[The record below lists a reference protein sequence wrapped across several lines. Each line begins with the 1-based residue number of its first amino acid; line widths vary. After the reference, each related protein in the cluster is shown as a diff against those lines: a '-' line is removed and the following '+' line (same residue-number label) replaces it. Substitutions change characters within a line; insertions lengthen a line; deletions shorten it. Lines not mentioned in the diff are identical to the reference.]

1 MFTCVVVTI
10 LLVPYVYGQ
19 TPGQSADPLDGFNI
33 EALLAELGPLPGGS
47 APSGSSNSGNLGSAV
62 AGISTQT
69 GGAGGGLDLEAAIK
83 DIQNELHQTFASDA
97 SLQGLVAGS
106 SGDLG
111 NLDALFGSLGG
122 EGSSSSVTSGTNG
135 ALDVTGGSRS
145 AKTSSKKSK
154 SSPSKKAISP
164 KLPPFPS
171 QQVASQNTIEKFD
184 RTPVE
189 QPKDALLE
197 TSLPNIGDL
206 SLDPPPP
213 PKSEIPSLNSFAPL
227 QSFTQTA
234 GSRSTSSGS
243 AARFQESSAFPS
255 SFNTF
260 GQSSSSVASQLP
272 DLKLPELE
280 TRSSQFRQSS
290 SLPESSFPFR
300 TSFETGSSVASQLP
314 DLKLPELETRSSQFR
329 QSSSLPESSFP
340 LTTSFETGSSQFRQ
354 SSSLPESSFPLT
366 ASFGTGSA
374 RFGQSNSLPDSSLPL
389 TSSFETGRTSF
400 GQGSSALAEQFKSL
414 EQGSG
419 TFELPQTRPPQA
431 ASSPSRRQLENLTP
445 DELRRALAEV
455 NREIDTLSRPI
466 RDNSQPSSGAVT
478 SVLPGDRRSN
488 SLIGLQ
494 AGSIAQRFGGRTG
507 LESAFTN
514 TGSIGNSFDFP
525 QIDPQATISN
535 TGSIGN
541 SFHFPQI
548 DSQATNPISQT
559 DSTSIRTDQSASQ
572 QSSGPETQQFVTAA
586 PPQINPF
593 SAIENPSGGL
603 PFGQNPFLPG
613 MQPMFGRSMFDQA
626 PPVFGLPQQGQF
638 FQGSGQLPPNFGQNP
653 RVPGL
658 RGQQPSF
665 LNTNQLQFDSGSTPG
680 GLRSSLPNL
689 RFEPPNGSPV
699 RNSLGARE
707 RDFQRGRP
715 ESASFGVDSFR
726 GQTQS
731 NRGDFLRESSNT
743 LSRDRSPDRDV
754 NRIMSSIRE
763 QRLRGNFDLGSLRR
777 FSDRSRG
784 GTSHLNTPTML
795 RLNGVTIRRQG
806 SSGQDRRFLQHST
819 GRNPDMRSQIF
830 RQG

>member
-1 MFTCVVVTI
+1 M
-10 LLVPYVYGQ
+10 
-19 TPGQSADPLDGFNI
+19 
-33 EALLAELGPLPGGS
+33 PGGS

-106 SGDLG
+106 SSDLG

-122 EGSSSSVTSGTNG
+122 EASSSSVTSGTNG
-135 ALDVTGGSRS
+135 VLDVTGGSRS

-154 SSPSKKAISP
+154 SSPSKKAVSP

-290 SLPESSFPFR
+290 SLPESSFP
-300 TSFETGSSVASQLP
+300 
-314 DLKLPELETRSSQFR
+314 
-329 QSSSLPESSFP
+329 
-340 LTTSFETGSSQFRQ
+340 LTTSFETGSSQFRE

-419 TFELPQTRPPQA
+419 TFEFPQTRPPQA

-488 SLIGLQ
+488 SLIGLE

-541 SFHFPQI
+541 SFDFPQIDPQATISNTGSIGNSFHFPQI

-559 DSTSIRTDQSASQ
+559 HSTSIRTDQSASQ

-665 LNTNQLQFDSGSTPG
+665 LNTNQLQFDSGSTSG

-731 NRGDFLRESSNT
+731 SRGDFLRESSNT
-743 LSRDRSPDRDV
+743 LSRDRSPDRDI

-784 GTSHLNTPTML
+784 GTSHLNGPTML